1 MGAAGCRVGGNGVMM
16 RMEWGAGK
24 PRWDRGSGAKP
35 AAGTERV
42 TGAETLRDAPVPAQ
56 PAVGARPRGSPAR
69 SIPPPPPEPLPW
81 PRSHRCSSPGPGE
94 AAGAAGQGGPGR
106 RERGRRSGHRR
117 MLPATG
123 GGETHHSPGCDRWD
137 LHPPHT
143 TAAPGP
149 SPSIPVERSGWERG
163 KRRGPG
169 GDRPPKRLPSKE
181 ERGGIATSFWLRHV
195 SVATWQVRKGW
206 GGRAGRDRR
215 APGLASP
222 RHAGLDLSLFPF
234 SFLWPLLGTQP
245 DLGLRL
251 REKGR
256 GLTVPG
262 GCCG

>member
-1 MGAAGCRVGGNGVMM
+1 MAPN
-16 RMEWGAGK
+16 K
-24 PRWDRGSGAKP
+24 PPAPRGLQ
-35 AAGTERV
+35 
-42 TGAETLRDAPVPAQ
+42 GAETLRDAPVPAQ

-81 PRSHRCSSPGPGE
+81 PRSRRCFSPGHGE

-123 GGETHHSPGCDRWD
+123 GGETHRSPGCDRWD
-137 LHPPHT
+137 LHPPHH
-143 TAAPGP
+143 P
-149 SPSIPVERSGWERG
+149 SPPRSFSIHPCGTERLGKGG
-163 KRRGPG
+163 KRG
-169 GDRPPKRLPSKE
+169 GA
-181 ERGGIATSFWLRHV
+181 GGIAPRSGCPRRRSGEASRHL
-195 SVATWQVRKGW
+195 SGSATFRLQPGKCA
-206 GGRAGRDRR
+206 RAGEGKL
-215 APGLASP
+215 AGIAGLPASP

-234 SFLWPLLGTQP
+234 SLLRLLLGTQP

-256 GLTVPG
+256 GLAVPG